1 MSFLLINFEEKTMFD
16 LIIKILFL
24 SYKGGVG
31 KSSLA
36 INLAA
41 EIDADY
47 VTNDL
52 ISTSTKAIQI
62 EPNKR
67 RIPKGLLTLDRVVFD
82 FGAMSTQ
89 LDPKAVQA
97 TEAADVIVIPTLT
110 DIRSL
115 TATIKTVNLVTP
127 MNKPIAIIINNF
139 TKEKK
144 FDEAK
149 AFLTERLGELPI
161 FAIRATTLFDRAA
174 KDGEEWFRNIHND
187 NGEWQLNKSR
197 LAHEEVYNAII
208 ELGIQ
213 S

>member
-1 MSFLLINFEEKTMFD
+1 MNVTLINFEEKTMED
-16 LIIKILFL
+16 LKIKILFL

-52 ISTSTKAIQI
+52 ITTNTKAIQI
-62 EPNKR
+62 ESNKR
-67 RIPKGLLTLDRVVFD
+67 RIPKGLLNLDRVVFD

-89 LDPKAVQA
+89 LDHKAVQA
-97 TEAADVIVIPTLT
+97 TEVADVIVIPTLT

-115 TATIKTVNLVTP
+115 TATIKTVNLVKP
-127 MNKPIAIIINNF
+127 MNKPITIIINNF

-161 FAIRATTLFDRAA
+161 FAIRATTLFGRVA
-174 KDGEEWFRNIHND
+174 KDGEEWLKSIHN
-187 NGEWQLNKSR
+187 NKGEWQLNKSR
-197 LAHEEVYNAII
+197 LAHEVVYNAII
-208 ELGIQ
+208 EIGIQ

>member
-1 MSFLLINFEEKTMFD
+1 MDDFE
-16 LIIKILFL
+16 IKILFL

-52 ISTSTKAIQI
+52 ITTSTKAIQI
-62 EPNKR
+62 EANKR
-67 RIPKGLLTLDRVVFD
+67 KIPKELLTLDRVVFD

-97 TEAADVIVIPTLT
+97 TEVSDVIVIPTLT

-115 TATIKTVNLVTP
+115 TATISTVDLVSP

-139 TKEKK
+139 TKKKK

-149 AFLTERLGELPI
+149 LFLSERLGDIPI
-161 FAIRATTLFDRAA
+161 FAIRATTLFDRVAN
-174 KDGEEWFRNIHND
+174 DGEEWFKNIHNN
-187 NGEWQLNKSR
+187 NGEWQLNRSR
-197 LAHEEVYNAII
+197 IAHEEVYNAII
-208 ELGIQ
+208 ELGTQ
-213 S
+213 

>member
-1 MSFLLINFEEKTMFD
+1 MEDFK
-16 LIIKILFL
+16 IKVLFL

-52 ISTSTKAIQI
+52 ITTSTKAIQI

-115 TATIKTVNLVTP
+115 TATIKTVNLVRP

-161 FAIRATTLFDRAA
+161 FAIRATTLFDRVA
-174 KDGEEWFRNIHND
+174 KSGVSWYQNMHNTM
-187 NGEWQLNKSR
+187 GVWQLNQTRIK
-197 LAHEEVYNAII
+197 HYDVYNAII
-208 ELGIQ
+208 ELGTQ

>member
-1 MSFLLINFEEKTMFD
+1 MND
-16 LIIKILFL
+16 LAIKILFM

-52 ISTSTKAIQI
+52 ITTSTNAIQI

-67 RIPKGLLTLDRVVFD
+67 RIRKGLLELDRVVFD
-82 FGAMSTQ
+82 FGAMSTK
-89 LDPKAVQA
+89 LDHKAVQA
-97 TEAADVIVIPTLT
+97 TEVADVIVIPTLT
-110 DIRSL
+110 DVRSL
-115 TATIKTVNLVTP
+115 EATIKTVNLVSP
-127 MNKPIAIIINNF
+127 MNKPVALIINNF
-139 TKEKK
+139 TKPNK

-149 AFLTERLGELPI
+149 AFLNNKLGKLPI
-161 FAIRATTLFDRAA
+161 FAVRTTTLFDRVA
-174 KDGEEWFRNIHND
+174 KDGEEWFKNIHND

-197 LAHEEVYNAII
+197 LAHEGVYNSII
-208 ELGIQ
+208 ELGTQ
-213 S
+213 A